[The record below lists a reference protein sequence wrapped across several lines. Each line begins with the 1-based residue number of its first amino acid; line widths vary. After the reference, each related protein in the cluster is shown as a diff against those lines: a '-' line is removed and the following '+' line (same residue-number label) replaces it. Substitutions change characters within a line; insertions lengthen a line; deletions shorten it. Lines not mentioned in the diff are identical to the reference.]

1 MGNSQLRSRSWTDVT
16 GARPPGWVKFGAVLG
31 GVAMVLLGAGPV
43 SAYRPFVSTDAA
55 VADPKEI
62 EIELGAL
69 TLDRRGHENTFTT
82 PSVVV
87 NYGVLERWELV
98 GEFRVQE
105 GSGTEITDPGVFLK
119 GVLKEGVLQDKD
131 GVSLA
136 VEAGPLLPS
145 TVKGERGVGFEASGI
160 FSARLAPITLH
171 VNVGGGIDRSDA
183 RPFVTWGLIAELP
196 VTTRFRFVSE
206 VNGESTKGQRP
217 NNSVLVGVIWQP
229 SSSNIFLDA
238 AVRRGISSGAPDWEF
253 TAGVTFG
260 FKLAPSPRHGPG
272 S

>member
-1 MGNSQLRSRSWTDVT
+1 MVT
-16 GARPPGWVKFGAVLG
+16 FGTGTVA
-31 GVAMVLLGAGPV
+31 VAMVLLSAGPV

-55 VADPKEI
+55 VADPKEV

-69 TLDRRGHENTFTT
+69 TLDRTGHESTFTT

-87 NYGVLERWELV
+87 NYGVWERWELV
-98 GEFRVQE
+98 GQFGVQE

-119 GVLKEGVLQDKD
+119 GVLKDGVLQDKD

-145 TVKGERGVGFEASGI
+145 TVKGQRGVGFEASGI
-160 FSARLAPITLH
+160 LSARLAPVTFH
-171 VNVGGGIDRSDA
+171 VNLGGGVDRSDA
-183 RPFVTWGLIAELP
+183 RPFANWGLIGELP
-196 VTTRFRFVSE
+196 VSSKFRFVSE

-217 NNSVLVGVIWQP
+217 NNSVLVGFIWQP
-229 SSSNIFLDA
+229 SSANIFLDA
-238 AVRRGISSGAPDWEF
+238 AVRRGISSGAPDWEV

-260 FKLAPSPRHGPG
+260 FKLAPSTRHEPG

>member
-1 MGNSQLRSRSWTDVT
+1 MV
-16 GARPPGWVKFGAVLG
+16 
-31 GVAMVLLGAGPV
+31 GVAMVLLGADPV

-55 VADPKEI
+55 VADPREV

-69 TLDRRGHENTFTT
+69 TLRRTGHENTFTT

-87 NYGVLERWELV
+87 NYGVWERWELV

-105 GSGTEITDPGVFLK
+105 GAGTEITDPGVFLK

-136 VEAGPLLPS
+136 VEAGLRLPS

-160 FSARLAPITLH
+160 LSARLAPVTVHL
-171 VNVGGGIDRSDA
+171 NVGGGVDRADA
-183 RPFVTWGLIAELP
+183 RPFATWGLIGELP
-196 VTTRFRFVSE
+196 VTARFRVVGE

-217 NNSVLVGVIWQP
+217 NNSALVGFIWQP
-229 SSSNIFLDA
+229 WSANIFLDSA
-238 AVRRGISSGAPDWEF
+238 IRRGISSGAPDWEF

-260 FKLAPSPRHGPG
+260 FSLAPRHGPG

>member
-1 MGNSQLRSRSWTDVT
+1 MRM
-16 GARPPGWVKFGAVLG
+16 VKFGAG
-31 GVAMVLLGAGPV
+31 AVAMVLLSAGPV

-55 VADPKEI
+55 VADPKEV

-69 TLDRRGHENTFTT
+69 TLDRTGHANTFTT

-87 NYGVLERWELV
+87 NYGVRERWELV
-98 GEFRVQE
+98 GQFNVQE
-105 GSGTEITDPGVFLK
+105 GSGTEITDPGLFLK
-119 GVLKEGVLQDKD
+119 GVLKEGVLQGKD
-131 GVSLA
+131 GVSIA

-160 FSARLAPITLH
+160 LSARLAPVTFH
-171 VNVGGGIDRSDA
+171 VNVGGGVDRSDA
-183 RPFVTWGLIAELP
+183 RPFANWGLIGELP
-196 VTTRFRFVSE
+196 VTARVRFVSE

-217 NNSVLVGVIWQP
+217 NNSVLVGFIWQP
-229 SSSNIFLDA
+229 SSANIFLDA
-238 AVRRGISSGAPDWEF
+238 AVRRGISSGAPDWEV
-253 TAGVTFG
+253 TVGVTFS